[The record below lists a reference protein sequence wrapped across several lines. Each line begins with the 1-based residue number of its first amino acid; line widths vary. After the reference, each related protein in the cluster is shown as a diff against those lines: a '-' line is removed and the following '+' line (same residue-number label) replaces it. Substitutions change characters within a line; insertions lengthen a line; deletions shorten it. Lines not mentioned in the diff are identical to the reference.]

1 MNKRIK
7 NIPPVKNKGGYP
19 KFIPSDEQRRTV
31 TQLTALKVSWDEQR
45 LAIINPVSNKPLC
58 KKHFS
63 KIFAEELKAGRT
75 MLKDVVAKKY
85 FQALNAGEAW
95 AIKLG
100 LRNVHGW
107 ISEGSQPLP
116 VDDNDVAM
124 VVQNIGVRFILPPK
138 RPRMRHHRSM
148 SRHRRMK
155 ASRRISA
162 SQHCQRQ
169 AESRSIRRSARH
181 GGWRTMTAGRAG
193 CGNCIAR
200 HASSRTEKAAQWP
213 PFSLEVCSKLR

>member
-116 VDDNDVAM
+116 ADDNDVAM

-138 RPRMRHHRSM
+138 REDVAPPIDVSPSPYEGQPADL
-148 SRHRRMK
+148 SRPALSPPPQRVRTATGAIWEEPDSKSWMK
-155 ASRRISA
+155 
-162 SQHCQRQ
+162 
-169 AESRSIRRSARH
+169 
-181 GGWRTMTAGRAG
+181 
-193 CGNCIAR
+193 
-200 HASSRTEKAAQWP
+200 
-213 PFSLEVCSKLR
+213 

>member
-19 KFIPSDEQRRTV
+19 KFIPSDDQRRTV

-85 FQALNAGEAW
+85 FQALNAGESW

-116 VDDNDVAM
+116 VNDNDVAM
-124 VVQNIGVRFILPPK
+124 VVQNIGVRFILPDK
-138 RPRMRHHRSM
+138 RPEEPAPIVDVT
-148 SRHRRMK
+148 HRRTK

-162 SQHCQRQ
+162 GQHC
-169 AESRSIRRSARH
+169 RSHRK
-181 GGWRTMTAGRAG
+181 G
-193 CGNCIAR
+193 CGQQPGPYGK
-200 HASSRTEKAAQWP
+200 SRII
-213 PFSLEVCSKLR
+213 LEGEGRDRKGRMR

>member
-1 MNKRIK
+1 LNKRIK

-19 KFIPSDEQRRTV
+19 KFIPSGEQRRTV

-116 VDDNDVAM
+116 VATATSPWWCRTSACGLFCR
-124 VVQNIGVRFILPPK
+124 ISGRK
-138 RPRMRHHRSM
+138 SPRLSLT
-148 SRHRRMK
+148 SRHRRTK

-162 SQHCQRQ
+162 GQHCPRHPKGRGHRSGPC
-169 AESRSIRRSARH
+169 SRS
-181 GGWRTMTAGRAG
+181 RTPKAG
-193 CGNCIAR
+193 
-200 HASSRTEKAAQWP
+200 
-213 PFSLEVCSKLR
+213 